1 MPVRRVEDV
10 PSEPVAA
17 GEATAIQVLIGDRE
31 GPHFSMR
38 RFEMQPGGSM
48 PLHTNT
54 VEHEQYV
61 LSGRADVRIGDEV
74 HRVEPGAV
82 VFIPA
87 GTPHDYQVVG
97 DEPFAFLCLVPN
109 QPDEIRIV
117 EA

>member
-1 MPVRRVEDV
+1 MPVRRVEDG
-10 PSEPVAA
+10 PRETVAA
-17 GEATAIQVLIGDRE
+17 GKATSIQVLIGDGE

-61 LSGRADVRIGDEV
+61 LSGRAEVRIGDEI
-74 HRVEPGAV
+74 HRVEAGTV

-87 GTPHDYQVVG
+87 GTPHDYRVLG

-109 QPDEIRIV
+109 APDEIRIV
-117 EA
+117 EE